1 MYFTILN
8 ALIILSK
15 KIACRDASTVILT
28 HSSKRYHIFSNATT
42 VQHPCHFIL
51 PFAVAKS

>member
-15 KIACRDASTVILT
+15 KIACRDASTVILI